1 MRRVVTLTVAPPL
14 RPAISRIATR
24 RPRARPFQTS
34 AAQALALPAPAVVP
48 IPNLDVSLAAAVL
61 PALPEDSPLP
71 PPPLRTDNLSSVAP
85 APALARVGSLQ
96 AAGFSTATSDNAPR
110 ASVQTAS
117 AGFGD
122 VTLAAPA
129 PSQRSI
135 RTEPPRDVTRPVE
148 ILSKPRPV
156 YTDEARRLRLEGE
169 VLLEVL
175 FSASGGAHV
184 IRLLRGLGHGLDESA
199 AAAATAI
206 RYRPAEKAG
215 APADAAAVVRIVF
228 QLAY

>member
-1 MRRVVTLTVAPPL
+1 M
-14 RPAISRIATR
+14 
-24 RPRARPFQTS
+24 
-34 AAQALALPAPAVVP
+34 P
-48 IPNLDVSLAAAVL
+48 ILNLDVSPTAAVL
-61 PALPEDSPLP
+61 PALPEGSPLP
-71 PPPLRTDNLSSVAP
+71 PPPLKTDNLSSVTA
-85 APALARVGSLQ
+85 APALARTASLQ
-96 AAGFSTATSDNAPR
+96 AAGFSTVTSDNIPKVP
-110 ASVQTAS
+110 VQAVS

-122 VTLAAPA
+122 VAVAEPA

-156 YTDEARRLRLEGE
+156 YTAEARRLRLEGE

-175 FSASGGAHV
+175 FSASGSARV
-184 IRLLRGLGHGLDESA
+184 TRLLRGLGHGLDESA

-215 APADAAAVVRIVF
+215 APADVAAIVHIVF